1 MPSPFV
7 IRRIGVAAGGLG
19 LVAAVTAFVIFATP
33 VSQIPS
39 ASEQEEAAA
48 VIPEVPE
55 VHSVS
60 AQTGSL
66 TGGESIVI
74 AGTALSSDSQVTFGG
89 VPATDVALSDNGS
102 LTVTVPAST
111 DYQPATVVVEVIA
124 GLKAVP
130 SSTTLEYTYEA
141 STPVDNQ
148 MQYLMAHWNDY
159 NVAEYGNLNSVGG
172 DCANFA
178 SQSLIERGWTM
189 TDDWFNYDAG
199 ANWSGPWGYV
209 PSFETW
215 LTANPQLGATQLSFD
230 ERSQAKVGDLVVFDW
245 NDNDYLDHI
254 QVVSSVTTVD
264 GVTKI
269 KMVGH
274 NLDTNYRDLDETI
287 TVDHPGATGHF
298 WSIP

>member
-1 MPSPFV
+1 MPSPFFW
-7 IRRIGVAAGGLG
+7 RRVGVSAAALG
-19 LVAAVTAFVIFATP
+19 LVAGVTALLMVAAPVPETP
-33 VSQIPS
+33 STDQNEVAASIPS
-39 ASEQEEAAA
+39 
-48 VIPEVPE
+48 VPE

-60 AQTGSL
+60 AQAGSL

-74 AGTALSSDSQVTFGG
+74 AGTALSAVSEVTFGG
-89 VPATDVALSDNGS
+89 VPAIDVAVSDGES

-111 DYQPATVVVEVIA
+111 DFQPATVVVEVIA
-124 GLKAVP
+124 DAEAVP
-130 SSTTLEYTYEA
+130 SSATLEYTYEA
-141 STPVDNQ
+141 ASPVDDQ

-159 NVAEYGNLNSVGG
+159 NVAEYGDLNSVGG

-178 SQSLIERGWTM
+178 SQSLLKRGWTM
-189 TDDWFNYDAG
+189 TDEWFNYDAG

-215 LTANPQLGATQLSFD
+215 LTANPELGATQLSFD

-245 NDNDYLDHI
+245 NDNDFLDHI

-264 GVTKI
+264 GVTTV

>member
-33 VSQIPS
+33 VSRIPS

-124 GLKAVP
+124 ELKAVP

-141 STPVDNQ
+141 STPVDRQ